1 MGLGMTAST
10 VDYLDG
16 ICLSN
21 ICWKEGMDASETGQE
36 ESRTGEKGRESVW
49 LELEVRR
56 DRG

>member
-1 MGLGMTAST
+1 MTAST

-21 ICWKEGMDASETGQE
+21 ICWKEGMDASEAGQE
-36 ESRTGEKGRESVW
+36 ESRTGKKGRESVW